1 MSNTFQVETHYQVK
15 YTNREPLPIA
25 DIVQSL
31 ESYERLLRRT
41 PAFIE
46 KAFDGITVTKIDVYV
61 SSLESGSLTED
72 FLIKFVFKGQENYDE
87 AKEVFNKIMQDNEVL
102 RTAVAVGVGAII
114 TFGAIKILPAGA
126 PTTHIEAN
134 NNNIITIGGQIDL
147 SADDIHTILDKLTDK
162 KKLAQDVVQVILP
175 SRRDS
180 SASIEIEGFSDLN
193 ITPEFVSEAPSE
205 YIAPEPEE
213 KTVEYNN
220 ADVVIYASD
229 RDKAD
234 KVWAGIVPGI
244 ADTRVQFTLNPGI
257 DPKALHG
264 KVRIK
269 ADISVISK
277 FNKPKKIFK
286 PRLVEIKRVY

>member
-46 KAFDGITVTKIDVYV
+46 KAFDGIRITQVDVYV
-61 SSLESGSLTED
+61 ASLESGSLTED
-72 FLIKFVFKGQENYDE
+72 FLIKYVFKGQENYDD
-87 AKEVFNKIMQDNEVL
+87 AKAIFDNIVQDNEVL
-102 RTAVAVGVGAII
+102 RTTVALGMGAVLTYGVMQV
-114 TFGAIKILPAGA
+114 LPAGA

-134 NNNIITIGGQIDL
+134 NNNIINLGGSVDL
-147 SADDIHTILDKLTDK
+147 SADDIHMILDGMVDK
-162 KKLAQDVVQVILP
+162 KKLSKDVVQVILP
-175 SRRDS
+175 TKQDS
-180 SASIEIEGFSDLN
+180 SASIEIDGFSDIN

-205 YIAPEPEE
+205 YTAPEPDE
-213 KTVEYNN
+213 KTVDYTN
-220 ADVVIYASD
+220 AEIVIYASD
-229 RDKAD
+229 RDKTD

-244 ADTRVQFTLNPGI
+244 ADSRIQFNLMPGI